1 MACACTR
8 SVRKGKAK
16 AAKRVTAQSSSCPC
30 KVHNAGLRFRSK
42 KGNLLTFE
50 VIFNSKCTPC
60 TSSPLIT
67 FSIPKVFRGKARI
80 VKVIQELVTVDATS
94 LADFVLAAK
103 VQNRCI
109 KPLSERKCVF
119 KVVSS
124 CSQTRKLR
132 VINGQRVD
140 GFCLT

>member
-1 MACACTR
+1 MACGCGCSAQ
-8 SVRKGKAK
+8 KGKVK
-16 AAKRVTAQSSSCPC
+16 AAKRGTGQSGSCPC
-30 KVHNAGLRFRSK
+30 KVNNAGLRFRSK

-50 VIFNSKCTPC
+50 VVFNSKCTPC

-80 VKVIQELVTVDATS
+80 VKVDQVFVTVDATP

-109 KPLSERKCVF
+109 RPLSERKCVF

-132 VINGQRVD
+132 IINGKRID